1 MRVVVLGAA
10 GGVGHHAVRLAMER
24 GHEVTGV
31 ARRSAPGAGPARWVA
46 GDVRDTELVTP
57 LLNGTD
63 AVLWCVGVTSTSG
76 GSVGRTALPPLAE
89 AMAERGVRR
98 FVGVSGAGA
107 DLPADRK
114 GMGARVVSALT
125 RRLARDLVE
134 DKEGEYRILAATSL
148 DWTQVRPPR
157 LVDGPGRGR
166 YRLTEEAPGVW
177 TNPLAK
183 ADVALAMLELVESR
197 QWLAAAPYLVSAEGH
212 RR

>member
-1 MRVVVLGAA
+1 
-10 GGVGHHAVRLAMER
+10 
-24 GHEVTGV
+24 
-31 ARRSAPGAGPARWVA
+31 
-46 GDVRDTELVTP
+46 
-57 LLNGTD
+57 
-63 AVLWCVGVTSTSG
+63 
-76 GSVGRTALPPLAE
+76 
-89 AMAERGVRR
+89 MAERGVRR

-166 YRLTEEAPGVW
+166 YRLTEEASGVW
-177 TNPLAK
+177 TKPLAK
-183 ADVALAMLELVESR
+183 ADVALAMLVLV
-197 QWLAAAPYLVSAEGH
+197 
-212 RR
+212 